1 MPTEK
6 HKKPDYSIGNVTL
19 SMDGKQES
27 RVHGTVRVHRR
38 TRQGHGG
45 LEVTVTVRNEGY
57 FKSRRSTWRNSG
69 TVRSRHRSHISN
81 TEPSSSY
88 NGLEQRYSC
97 EFVITQVSICFFD
110 GSKMAIRW
118 SPQPGRS

>member
-6 HKKPDYSIGNVTL
+6 YLKSDDSIGNVTL

-27 RVHGTVRVHRR
+27 RVQGTVRVHQRD
-38 TRQGHGG
+38 RQGHGG

-57 FKSRRSTWRNSG
+57 FRSRRSTWRHSG

-81 TEPSSSY
+81 TSRVQVTTAWNRDIIASSS
-88 NGLEQRYSC
+88 
-97 EFVITQVSICFFD
+97 
-110 GSKMAIRW
+110 
-118 SPQPGRS
+118 